1 MAINC
6 CHCAGQ
12 GGQQGMGY
20 GGYNQYGGQQGPG
33 EGVWHLPTFSCF
45 FFLQVLSLALFVSV
59 MFGAIVP
66 RKHKSQVFL
75 CLWHNDFKIREQ
87 SF

>member
-1 MAINC
+1 MVVITSMVDNKDQVREFGIC
-6 CHCAGQ
+6 Q
-12 GGQQGMGY
+12 
-20 GGYNQYGGQQGPG
+20 
-33 EGVWHLPTFSCF
+33 HLVVVFF